1 MALFAQCKISQS
13 WLKIEIINGTLD
25 YVLWPHKRS
34 VRSLGVSKNRILVW
48 CPIEKFLGFSQKQS
62 FQQHPLFNFLFIAKW
77 VRESYKT
84 YQSIG

>member
-34 VRSLGVSKNRILVW
+34 VRYLGVVKTEFSTAPLVW

-62 FQQHPLFNFLFIAKW
+62 FQQHPLFNFLFIAK
-77 VRESYKT
+77 
-84 YQSIG
+84 